1 MLLRW
6 KKRFGGGI
14 KELNNNRLPVD
25 LRYLFE
31 NKYIECIQILIIL
44 FLFKRRRKGINVDE
58 ILYYYTMLSMTIV
71 DSKNNYYIDET
82 YIQNNYLSH
91 EKTIRNNIIIL
102 SNQNLVEIRIES
114 LEKKNV
120 IYTKITES
128 GRTIISDLENS
139 YYKKEI
145 EKCQNII
152 ATKRFSA
159 KNQREV
165 LFKYEN

>member
-1 MLLRW
+1 MLLNQ

-14 KELNNNRLPVD
+14 KELNNNKLPID
-25 LRYLFE
+25 LKYLFE
-31 NKYIECIQILIIL
+31 NKYIECIQMLIIL
-44 FLFKRRRKGINVDE
+44 FLLKQRRKGINVDE

-128 GRTIISDLENS
+128 GRTI
-139 YYKKEI
+139 